1 MIDVLIGLF
10 YLSEYRMNRTL
21 VQGLIWKIGGTGL
34 THSGFSLKVIVVM
47 RPCDGTSGLVRGN
60 RRKAV
65 FAFKGCFPRG
75 ICRVL
80 ALRQWVFIAVFG
92 SAGKNRKPPSTPRFL
107 ATKPQVAEG

>member
-65 FAFKGCFPRG
+65 FAFKGSKWISHLNLLMSR
-75 ICRVL
+75 L
-80 ALRQWVFIAVFG
+80 
-92 SAGKNRKPPSTPRFL
+92 RFL
-107 ATKPQVAEG
+107 KAVDSNATTILV